1 MNAKAFK
8 FNSEAKYNP
17 GLQKAAARD
26 VGNLAEGQVQVQ
38 ADDLQKW
45 FRAKYRNVFEH
56 YRLPRIY
63 SDDTFQAWCKPP
75 MQFWQ
80 NQLNFA
86 VWCATTGCGVSADDH
101 LTVAD
106 APLQSFYRFHAYYQT
121 RRILEDIQAR
131 IPPEQEWK
139 AVNNPYD
146 REGYERICEEFGIS
160 PHSDWKIRGHTQ
172 GLGRVYFYL
181 PGVGYSP
188 VGDGEYNPDR
198 MSFTHETEHGIPYV
212 DYIDQDTAGVDT
224 AWKNFI
230 LNKSDGFTL
239 PGVNRLK
246 DSSRTYVWAILT
258 AQAQTRANILG
269 VGATAS
275 DTQQQFLAIVE
286 TVIASPVDIPGS
298 IARYQEALQ
307 YARSEVNLSFGEG
320 IYIAPGN
327 MLLRVGKIVGYNN
340 LLVIATSAQLL
351 GSNIGLNKIV
361 APPDAA
367 NDTGE
372 KGLVMSMGV
381 DPPSEATNSQR
392 GAKPHPASAATAT
405 AAAKAD
411 HEAHEDE
418 KTALIVGSIIIG
430 LGLLWFLG

>member
-8 FNSEAKYNP
+8 FNSEAKYQP

-45 FRAKYRNVFEH
+45 FRAKYHNVFEH
-56 YRLPRIY
+56 CRLPRIY
-63 SDDTFQAWCKPP
+63 SDNTFQAWCKTP

-86 VWCATTGCGVSADDH
+86 VWCATTGCGVLAEDH

-121 RRILEDIQAR
+121 RRMLEDIQAR

-181 PGVGYSP
+181 SGVGYSP

-198 MSFTHETEHGIPYV
+198 MSFTHETEHGIPHV

-269 VGATAS
+269 AGATAS
-275 DTQQQFLAIVE
+275 DTQQQFLANVE
-286 TVIASPVDIPGS
+286 TVIASPVDIPSS
-298 IARYQEALQ
+298 IARDQEALQ

-320 IYIAPGN
+320 LFMAPGN
-327 MLLRVGKIVGYNN
+327 MLLRMDKRVGYNN
-340 LLVIATSAQLL
+340 LLVIATSEQLL
-351 GSNIGLNKIV
+351 GSNIGLNKGV
-361 APPDAA
+361 GPPDAA
-367 NDTGE
+367 NNTGE
-372 KGLVMSMGV
+372 KGLVIPMGV

-392 GAKPHPASAATAT
+392 GAKPHPDAAT

-411 HEAHEDE
+411 YEAHEDE
-418 KTALIVGSIIIG
+418 KTALIVGIIAIG